1 MTRDDAPVHHDGG
14 ERHEHDHDRVI
25 VLKRSGGISPFLI
38 GLAVG
43 AGLALLFAPASGA
56 ETRRRLAR
64 GARRMRRAAT
74 DAAEDVK
81 DKVTDSFDAARER
94 VAKHVDAVRDT
105 VTSKRD
111 HVERAVN
118 EGRAAAQQARQDIE
132 KRLAETKAAYQA
144 GARVARERK
153 THDD

>member
-1 MTRDDAPVHHDGG
+1 MTRD
-14 ERHEHDHDRVI
+14 ERSEHEVEDSEERV
-25 VLKRSGGISPFLI
+25 VVVKRSSGISPFLI

-64 GARRMRRAAT
+64 GARRMRHAAAG
-74 DAAEDVK
+74 AAEDVR
-81 DKVTDSFDAARER
+81 DKVSDTLEAAREGVGER
-94 VAKHVDAVRDT
+94 IDSARDT
-105 VTSKRD
+105 IATKRGQ
-111 HVERAVN
+111 VRRAVS
-118 EGRAAAQQARQDIE
+118 EGRAEAQQARQDIE

>member
-1 MTRDDAPVHHDGG
+1 M
-14 ERHEHDHDRVI
+14 EDRV
-25 VLKRSGGISPFLI
+25 VVVKRSSGISPFLI

-64 GARRMRRAAT
+64 GARRMRRAAAG
-74 DAAEDVK
+74 AAEDVT
-81 DKVTDSFDAARER
+81 DKVSDTFEAARDRVAEHIDAAR
-94 VAKHVDAVRDT
+94 DT
-105 VTSKRD
+105 MATKRS
-111 HVERAVN
+111 HVERAVT
-118 EGRAAAQQARQDIE
+118 EGRAAAHQARQDIE

>member
-1 MTRDDAPVHHDGG
+1 MEQASDEDMEG
-14 ERHEHDHDRVI
+14 RV
-25 VLKRSGGISPFLI
+25 VVVKRSNGISPFLI

-43 AGLALLFAPASGA
+43 VGLALLFAPASGA
-56 ETRRRLAR
+56 DTRRRLAR
-64 GARRMRRAAT
+64 GARRVRRAAS
-74 DAAEDVK
+74 DVADGVK
-81 DKVTDSFDAARER
+81 DKVTDTFDAARER
-94 VAKHVDAVRDT
+94 VVDHIDSARDSITAKRGQ
-105 VTSKRD
+105 
-111 HVERAVN
+111 VERAVT

>member
-1 MTRDDAPVHHDGG
+1 MG
-14 ERHEHDHDRVI
+14 ERV
-25 VLKRSGGISPFLI
+25 VVVKRSSGISPFLI

-64 GARRMRRAAT
+64 GARRMRRAAAG
-74 DAAEDVK
+74 AADDVTE
-81 DKVTDSFDAARER
+81 KVSDTFAAARER
-94 VAKHVDAVRDT
+94 VAEHIDAAHDT
-105 VTSKRD
+105 LVTKRGQ
-111 HVERAVN
+111 VERAVT